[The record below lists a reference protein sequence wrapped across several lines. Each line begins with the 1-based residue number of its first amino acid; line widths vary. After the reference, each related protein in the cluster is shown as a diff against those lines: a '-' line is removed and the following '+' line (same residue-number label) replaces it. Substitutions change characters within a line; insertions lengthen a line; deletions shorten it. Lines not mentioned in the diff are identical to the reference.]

1 MVAWI
6 WNVYLLCV
14 IYCYLCETPWCV
26 FPVHRTEHHATPDCR
41 SNLCTPNNLLID
53 GASTTYFL
61 STASKPTQPLTAT
74 TTSVIIVVAV
84 VIILVVILVGAII
97 LVVIFRAKKRKQQ
110 LVINK
115 LLKASAEKEDIEIE
129 LKHERTTEK
138 EAIPIP
144 CQ

>member
-1 MVAWI
+1 MFISFVSFIA
-6 WNVYLLCV
+6 
-14 IYCYLCETPWCV
+14 IYV
-26 FPVHRTEHHATPDCR
+26 KHHDVCF
-41 SNLCTPNNLLID
+41 LCTELNTMPSQTVEVTSAPPTNLLID
-53 GASTTYFL
+53 GT
-61 STASKPTQPLTAT
+61 T

-97 LVVIFRAKKRKQQ
+97 LVVIFRAKKRKQH

-115 LLKASAEKEDIEIE
+115 LPKASAEKEDIEIE